1 MSQASLSNLGS
12 EAALTSEQLK
22 SLYRQ
27 NSANNPST
35 SVNSFGKSVIPE
47 TLERL
52 KEEFN
57 FLQAQVHQLSA
68 DREKHSVER
77 QDLHR
82 QAVLYYE
89 MSYGLNVEKHKHME
103 IAKRLGHIIQ
113 QSIPYLPIE
122 QQQVAIQAMERARQV
137 TMSELN
143 TIIANEQGGQQGHP
157 GLSGG
162 GGSHLSLPHPTHLN
176 IPTSNTSANNLMVLS
191 NLLENQPR
199 LSLGSD
205 KDKEQATSSLMTQ
218 IKREDEG
225 RMFKPV
231 IKSNGSA
238 AAVAAAAAAQ
248 SSAAAHSSALLD
260 VYLKAQGPQMPVS
273 SGLSPLQNMKRERP
287 SDVLKTT
294 LDMEKKRLKD
304 DTEGRRESDGEKSDN
319 EQLVVDVSNE
329 DPLSP
334 GALRKESPHLK
345 QGPAPPNMTKSG
357 ASIADIKMEPQQQQ
371 LVQHGPSVVLQPG
384 PNQRSNTPSS
394 NESTSSTPNKS
405 IQDMKRSTPP
415 CSTPT
420 SIPTS
425 VLGKSKATSLVQPQP
440 QLKHPLGT
448 FGNIP
453 SSYLVTPQFVGDFS
467 TLSQP
472 GIVPGSGLGTGLVQ
486 GGLSGLPNFKTPFG
500 DGPLNRS
507 STSLPSSAKT
517 YSFCVSGPNNEL
529 VPTQFPSDCTV
540 GPKIPKSAKAIQT
553 LTHGEVVCAVAIG
566 HSWPNRHAYTGG
578 KGCVKVWD
586 IGPNAPQ
593 ITKEPVY
600 SIECLKDNYIRVC
613 KLLPDG
619 RQLLVCGE
627 APTLTL
633 WDLTQGKPIQKGEIK
648 STAPA
653 CYAVAISPDNKTCF
667 SCCSDGNIAVWDL
680 HNQKLINQFQGH
692 TDGASCTDIST
703 DGTKLWTGGLDNT
716 VRSWDLREPTQKLET
731 YEFSSQI
738 FSLGYCPKD
747 DWVAVGMESCYIE
760 LFNVNTSITE
770 KYQLQKHES
779 SVLSLKFSS
788 GGDWFVT
795 TGKDNQLNMWT
806 TPHGYSIYQ
815 SLEAGSVLGC
825 DISDDDRFIITGSG
839 DKKATLYEVIY

>member
-1 MSQASLSNLGS
+1 M
-12 EAALTSEQLK
+12 
-22 SLYRQ
+22 
-27 NSANNPST
+27 
-35 SVNSFGKSVIPE
+35 
-47 TLERL
+47 
-52 KEEFN
+52 
-57 FLQAQVHQLSA
+57 QAQIHQLNA
-68 DREKHSVER
+68 EREKHSVER

-82 QAVLYYE
+82 QAVMYYE

-103 IAKRLGHIIQ
+103 IAKRLGLIIQ
-113 QSIPYLPIE
+113 QSIPYLPLE
-122 QQQVAIQAMERARQV
+122 QQQIALQAVERAKQV
-137 TMSELN
+137 TMAELN
-143 TIIANEQGGQQGHP
+143 TIIAANEHGTH
-157 GLSGG
+157 GLSGNP
-162 GGSHLSLPHPTHLN
+162 LSLPHPTHLN
-176 IPTSNTSANNLMVLS
+176 IPSSNASNNLLVLS
-191 NLLENQPR
+191 NLLEGQPR
-199 LSLGSD
+199 LSLGD
-205 KDKEQATSSLMTQ
+205 KDKEAATASLMSQ

-231 IKSNGSA
+231 IKSNGN
-238 AAVAAAAAAQ
+238 
-248 SSAAAHSSALLD
+248 SSHNSALLD
-260 VYLKAQGPQMPVS
+260 AYFKSQAQQMPT
-273 SGLSPLQNMKRERP
+273 SGLSPLPSVKRDRP
-287 SDVLKTT
+287 TEVHKPQGIEMAGLISRTASRSNSTIHYQTDSVSQP
-294 LDMEKKRLKD
+294 EKKRLKEE
-304 DTEGRRESDGEKSDN
+304 TEGRRESDGEKSDN

-334 GALRKESPHLK
+334 SNTLRKESPHLK
-345 QGPAPPNMTKSG
+345 AMA
-357 ASIADIKMEPQQQQ
+357 ASAGKNGTATDKPDAT
-371 LVQHGPSVVLQPG
+371 V
-384 PNQRSNTPSS
+384 QRSGTPSS
-394 NESTSSTPNKS
+394 NDSASSTPNRLV
-405 IQDMKRSTPP
+405 QDIKAVSSTPP
-415 CSTPT
+415 SSTPT
-420 SIPTS
+420 STVAI
-425 VLGKSKATSLVQPQP
+425 GKPKATSLVQPQP
-440 QLKHPLGT
+440 QMKHPLQP

-453 SSYLVTPQFVGDFS
+453 SSYLVTPQFVGGDFS
-467 TLSQP
+467 SLSQS
-472 GIVPGSGLGTGLVQ
+472 GMVPGGGLGSSLVQ
-486 GGLSGLPNFKTPFG
+486 GGLSGMPNFKTPFS

-507 STSLPSSAKT
+507 STSLPSSGKT
-517 YSFCVSGPNNEL
+517 YSYCQNGPNSDL
-529 VPTQFPSDCTV
+529 VPTQFPADCNL

-553 LTHGEVVCAVAIG
+553 LHHGEVVCAVAIG

-586 IGPNAPQ
+586 ISPNAPASV
-593 ITKEPVY
+593 KEPVY

-738 FSLGYCPKD
+738 FSLGYCPKE

-825 DISDDDRFIITGSG
+825 DISEDDRFIITGSG

>member
-1 MSQASLSNLGS
+1 M
-12 EAALTSEQLK
+12 
-22 SLYRQ
+22 
-27 NSANNPST
+27 
-35 SVNSFGKSVIPE
+35 
-47 TLERL
+47 
-52 KEEFN
+52 
-57 FLQAQVHQLSA
+57 QAQIHQLNA
-68 DREKHSVER
+68 EREKHSVER

-82 QAVLYYE
+82 QAVMYYE

-103 IAKRLGHIIQ
+103 IAKRLGLIIQ
-113 QSIPYLPIE
+113 QSIPYLPLE
-122 QQQVAIQAMERARQV
+122 QQQIALQAVERAKQV
-137 TMSELN
+137 TMAELN
-143 TIIANEQGGQQGHP
+143 TIIAANEHGTH
-157 GLSGG
+157 GLSGNP
-162 GGSHLSLPHPTHLN
+162 LSLPHPTHLN
-176 IPTSNTSANNLMVLS
+176 IPSSNASNNLLVLS
-191 NLLENQPR
+191 NLLEGQPR
-199 LSLGSD
+199 LSLG
-205 KDKEQATSSLMTQ
+205 DKEKESATASLMSQ

-231 IKSNGSA
+231 IKSNGS
-238 AAVAAAAAAQ
+238 
-248 SSAAAHSSALLD
+248 SHNSALLEA
-260 VYLKAQGPQMPVS
+260 YFKSQAPQLPS
-273 SGLSPLQNMKRERP
+273 AGLSPLPSVKRDRP
-287 SDVLKTT
+287 TEVIKPGIE
-294 LDMEKKRLKD
+294 MEKKRLKEE
-304 DTEGRRESDGEKSDN
+304 TEGRRDSDGEKSDN

-334 GALRKESPHLK
+334 SNSLRKDSPRLK
-345 QGPAPPNMTKSG
+345 TVAGSASKNGTTSEKPEGAAPRSG
-357 ASIADIKMEPQQQQ
+357 
-371 LVQHGPSVVLQPG
+371 
-384 PNQRSNTPSS
+384 TPSS
-394 NESTSSTPNKS
+394 NESASSTPNRLV
-405 IQDMKRSTPP
+405 QDIKTVSSTPP

-420 SIPTS
+420 PTS
-425 VLGKSKATSLVQPQP
+425 TLGKPKATSLVQPQP
-440 QLKHPLGT
+440 QMKHPLQP

-453 SSYLVTPQFVGDFS
+453 SSYLVTPQFGDFS
-467 TLSQP
+467 LSQS
-472 GIVPGSGLGTGLVQ
+472 GIVPGTGLGSGLVQ
-486 GGLSGLPNFKTPFG
+486 GGLSGLPNFKTPFSEG
-500 DGPLNRS
+500 LNRS
-507 STSLPSSAKT
+507 STSLPSSGKT
-517 YSFCVSGPNNEL
+517 YSFCQNGPNSDL
-529 VPTQFPSDCTV
+529 VPTQFPSDCNL
-540 GPKIPKSAKAIQT
+540 GAKIPKSAKAVQT
-553 LTHGEVVCAVAIG
+553 LHHGEVVCAVAIG

-586 IGPNAPQ
+586 ISPNAPQ
-593 ITKEPVY
+593 SSKEPVY

-731 YEFSSQI
+731 YEFTSQI

-806 TPHGYSIYQ
+806 TPHGYSIFQ

-825 DISDDDRFIITGSG
+825 DISEDDRFIITGSG

>member
-1 MSQASLSNLGS
+1 M
-12 EAALTSEQLK
+12 
-22 SLYRQ
+22 
-27 NSANNPST
+27 
-35 SVNSFGKSVIPE
+35 
-47 TLERL
+47 
-52 KEEFN
+52 
-57 FLQAQVHQLSA
+57 QAQIHQLNA
-68 DREKHSVER
+68 EREKHSVER

-82 QAVLYYE
+82 QAVMYYE

-103 IAKRLGHIIQ
+103 IAKRLGLIIQ
-113 QSIPYLPIE
+113 QSIPYLPLE
-122 QQQVAIQAMERARQV
+122 QQQIALQAVERAKQV
-137 TMSELN
+137 TMAELN
-143 TIIANEQGGQQGHP
+143 TIIAANEHGTH
-157 GLSGG
+157 GLSGNP
-162 GGSHLSLPHPTHLN
+162 LSLPHPTHLN
-176 IPTSNTSANNLMVLS
+176 IPSSNASNNLLVLS
-191 NLLENQPR
+191 NLLEGQPR
-199 LSLGSD
+199 LSLGD
-205 KDKEQATSSLMTQ
+205 KDKEAATASLMSQ

-231 IKSNGSA
+231 IKSNGN
-238 AAVAAAAAAQ
+238 
-248 SSAAAHSSALLD
+248 SSHNSALLD
-260 VYLKAQGPQMPVS
+260 AYFKSQAQQMPT
-273 SGLSPLQNMKRERP
+273 SGLSPLPSVKRDRP
-287 SDVLKTT
+287 TEVHKPQGIE
-294 LDMEKKRLKD
+294 MEKKRLKEE
-304 DTEGRRESDGEKSDN
+304 TEGRRESDGEKSDN

-329 DPLSP
+329 LV
-334 GALRKESPHLK
+334 
-345 QGPAPPNMTKSG
+345 Q
-357 ASIADIKMEPQQQQ
+357 DIKA
-371 LVQHGPSVVLQPG
+371 V
-384 PNQRSNTPSS
+384 
-394 NESTSSTPNKS
+394 SSTPPS
-405 IQDMKRSTPP
+405 
-415 CSTPT
+415 STPT
-420 SIPTS
+420 STVAI
-425 VLGKSKATSLVQPQP
+425 GKPKATSLVQPQP
-440 QLKHPLGT
+440 QMKHPLQP

-453 SSYLVTPQFVGDFS
+453 SSYLVTPQFVGGDFS
-467 TLSQP
+467 SLSQS
-472 GIVPGSGLGTGLVQ
+472 GMVPGGGLGSSLVQ
-486 GGLSGLPNFKTPFG
+486 GGLSGMPNFKTPFS

-507 STSLPSSAKT
+507 STSLPSSGKT
-517 YSFCVSGPNNEL
+517 YSYCQNGPNSDL
-529 VPTQFPSDCTV
+529 VPTQFPADCNL

-553 LTHGEVVCAVAIG
+553 LHHGEVVCAVAIG

-586 IGPNAPQ
+586 ISPNAPASV
-593 ITKEPVY
+593 KEPVY

-738 FSLGYCPKD
+738 FSLGYCPKE

-825 DISDDDRFIITGSG
+825 DISEDDRFIITGSG